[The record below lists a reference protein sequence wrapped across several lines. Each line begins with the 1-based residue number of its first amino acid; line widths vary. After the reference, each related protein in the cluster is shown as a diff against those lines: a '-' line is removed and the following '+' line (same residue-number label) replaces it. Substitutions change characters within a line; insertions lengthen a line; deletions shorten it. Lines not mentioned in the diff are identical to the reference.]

1 MSTFAVHLNK
11 KEFPKA
17 LSAFGLVRA
26 MSESELETLEI
37 LSDTKNIKFLERSL
51 SESKTNKVSP
61 IETIL

>member
-1 MSTFAVHLNK
+1 MSTLTLNSNI

-17 LSAFGLVRA
+17 LSAFGLIRD

-37 LSDTKNIKFLERSL
+37 LSNKKNIKFFEQSL
-51 SESKTNKVSP
+51 NESQKNKVFP